1 MSLFFF
7 FQHLALFLYH
17 FSSTLSMKTSEG
29 AVTGN
34 DTMTR
39 DIFFINLI
47 TFQASVWFLVS
58 SPHG

>member
-1 MSLFFF
+1 MKNSRDRYLFS
-7 FQHLALFLYH
+7 A
-17 FSSTLSMKTSEG
+17 SSEG
-29 AVTGN
+29 AVAGN